1 MKKLLCLFGA
11 FLTALAS
18 IPASVF
24 AASDS
29 YSPELQDAYQFAF
42 QNSIT
47 TMDSI
52 DKANMNGWL
61 TRIAMAK
68 MLANY
73 AMNILG
79 KKPANTIVP
88 KFLDVSEKLD
98 DDYNWA
104 VTLAYQLGIMWLGI
118 DKFRPNDWVTRAE
131 FATALSRMLYE
142 TADGNPY
149 YTTHL
154 AKLKSEWI
162 ISNDN
167 PNLQEK
173 RWYVMLMLM
182 RSNKSNNNENNS
194 ESTNS
199 ETAQNADENLEV
211 SIVNLKIWNEVL
223 AVKLE
228 NNSTTRALIEK
239 LKQWDIVVNAHE
251 YWNFEKVW
259 DLGFSLPTED
269 SQITTQAWDL
279 VLYQWNQVSLFY
291 NSNSRSYTKLWKI
304 QNKSESELKQI
315 LWNWDITLTFSLWNF
330 EAEEENKSLVL
341 YFSPTWNTKR
351 IATFISEIT
360 SGDITEIIPEI
371 PYTSEDLNYSNNET
385 RATKEQND
393 SSARP
398 EIASKISLDG
408 YNTIY
413 IGYPIWWG
421 TNPKIILT
429 LIEKYDFSSKEVVLF
444 CTSWSSEIWTS
455 ENELK
460 SHGLNIIWSKRFSAS
475 SSKDEVQNWIESL

>member
-1 MKKLLCLFGA
+1 MKKLLCLFSA
-11 FLTALAS
+11 FLISLAN

-42 QNSIT
+42 QNNIT
-47 TMDSI
+47 TMDNI

-88 KFLDVSEKLD
+88 KFPDVSEKLD

-162 ISNDN
+162 ISNDDSS
-167 PNLQEK
+167 LQEK

-199 ETAQNADENLEV
+199 EIAQNTDENLEV

-223 AVKLE
+223 SLELE
-228 NNSTTRALIEK
+228 NNSATKALIEK

-360 SGDITEIIPEI
+360 SGDITEIIPAI

-398 EIASKISLDG
+398 EIACKISLDG
-408 YNTIY
+408 YDIIY

-444 CTSWSSEIWTS
+444 CTSWSSGIWTS